1 MNSKAIT
8 IQKTIKRFSAL
19 TPKQQDKV
27 LENLS
32 EINVFHDWYEY
43 TYEYYENKLEKLGF
57 TNIDFE
63 FSGFWSQGDG
73 ASFTAKHK
81 RGDIYKRSSYAHSHT
96 MRCDES
102 EALLLVARRIA
113 DDLYQSLKTD
123 YEYLTSR
130 EAIIETIEANDYW
143 FDDETL
149 QITSDEE

>member
-1 MNSKAIT
+1 MKIKTIT

-19 TPKQQDKV
+19 TPEQQDRV

-32 EINVFHDWYEY
+32 DINVHHDWYDH
-43 TYEYYENKLEKLGF
+43 TYEYYENKLKKLGF
-57 TNIDFE
+57 TDIKFE

-81 RGDIYKRSSYAHSHT
+81 RGDIYKIGYYAHSHT
-96 MRCDES
+96 MHCDDS
-102 EALLLVARRIA
+102 KALLLVARRIA
-113 DDLYQSLKTD
+113 DQLYRSLETD

-130 EAIIETIEANDYW
+130 DAIIETIEANDYW
-143 FDDETL
+143 FDESL